1 MRGVV
6 GLTIPGERH
15 APFLSTRALSA
26 SGGRKTRGQCR
37 AYKALRPPPQS
48 GKAPID
54 LPRPSVDN
62 PWRDLLPA
70 LRRAE
75 GRVVFL
81 AHRINQLRRVA
92 IRRPMK
98 STAAPEKGGP
108 RVNRDIRALQ
118 VQLIDAEGKNVGAVD
133 IAEGLRL
140 AEEAGLD
147 LVEIVPNATPP
158 VCKILDFGKFR
169 FLEQKKSS
177 EQRKRQKIVEIK
189 EIKLRPGI
197 DDHDYE
203 VKMRS
208 VRRFFEEGDKVKVTL
223 RFRGREMAHQ
233 DIGFKLLQRVRTET
247 APIAK
252 VEAEPL
258 MEGRQMTMVL
268 APK

>member
-1 MRGVV
+1 
-6 GLTIPGERH
+6 
-15 APFLSTRALSA
+15 
-26 SGGRKTRGQCR
+26 
-37 AYKALRPPPQS
+37 
-48 GKAPID
+48 
-54 LPRPSVDN
+54 
-62 PWRDLLPA
+62 
-70 LRRAE
+70 
-75 GRVVFL
+75 
-81 AHRINQLRRVA
+81 
-92 IRRPMK
+92 MK

-108 RVNRDIRALQ
+108 HVNREIRAIQ
-118 VQLIDAEGKNVGAVD
+118 VQLIDAEGRNHGVVD
-133 IAEGLRL
+133 TAEAQQL

-147 LVEIVPNATPP
+147 LVEIVPNASPP

-177 EQRKRQKIVEIK
+177 EQRKRQKTVEIK

-208 VRRFFEEGDKVKVTL
+208 VKRFFEDGDKVKVTL
-223 RFRGREMAHQ
+223 LFRGREMAHQ
-233 DIGFKLLQRVRTET
+233 DLGFKLLQRVRTET

-258 MEGRQMTMVL
+258 IEGRQMVMVL

>member
-1 MRGVV
+1 MALV
-6 GLTIPGERH
+6 GGI
-15 APFLSTRALSA
+15 TRASMK
-26 SGGRKTRGQCR
+26 GGATSN
-37 AYKALRPPPQS
+37 A
-48 GKAPID
+48 
-54 LPRPSVDN
+54 N
-62 PWRDLLPA
+62 
-70 LRRAE
+70 
-75 GRVVFL
+75 
-81 AHRINQLRRVA
+81 NRRVA

-98 STAAPEKGGP
+98 ATAAPEKGGP
-108 RVNRDIRALQ
+108 RTNRDIRAVQ
-118 VQLIDAEGKNVGAVD
+118 VQLIDAEGQNRGVVNLSDAQQ
-133 IAEGLRL
+133 L
-140 AEEAGLD
+140 ADEASLD

-158 VCKILDFGKFR
+158 VCKILDFGKYR

-177 EQRKRQKIVEIK
+177 EARKRQKVVEVK

-208 VRRFFEEGDKVKVTL
+208 VRRFFDEGDKVKVTL

-233 DIGFKLLQRVRTET
+233 DIGYKLLQRVKVET